1 MTHVK
6 KILLLLYALSGLFE
20 LNAQAPFGSLSAI
33 AQILRPNDAPGI
45 ALGLTG
51 AAHRTGLFST
61 YSNPAG
67 LQCEEFSLSF
77 SHIPTASRFGGASF
91 NQEAFGLGLPVAG
104 NLTVAAHFFNLNLG
118 KFEVTDIHG
127 NQTDEK
133 RAGVRELQIAVATQF
148 TARQNVF
155 SFGVSAKYLD
165 LYFPELGADGFL
177 LDAGVRYKRNH
188 AKMWYALGVAISNL
202 GDELKHEGFVIDK
215 PVRLLRAG
223 FALGTRESNNSDLG
237 FMSTIEYQKR
247 LKQDEFYAGWQHL
260 GIGGELRLLNH
271 LFGRLGYSFDLEEAT
286 AAEKIDGL
294 TYGLGFKTPQKIK
307 FIFPLDLSLDYGRGI
322 VDYRNLDAN
331 VIAIV
336 LGVDI

>member
-1 MTHVK
+1 MTHLK
-6 KILLLLYALSGLFE
+6 KILLLLYALSGLVE
-20 LNAQAPFGSLSAI
+20 LNAQAPFGSLSAA

-51 AAHRTGLFST
+51 AAYREGLFST
-61 YSNPAG
+61 YTNPAG
-67 LQCEEFSLSF
+67 LQCHDFNLSF
-77 SHIPTASRFGGASF
+77 SHIPGVSRFDGTTF
-91 NQEAFGLGLPVAG
+91 NQEAFGLGLPVAR
-104 NLTVAAHFFNLNLG
+104 NLTVAAQFFNLNLG

-127 NQTDEK
+127 NQIDEK
-133 RAGVRELQIAVATQF
+133 WAGVRELQIAIATQF
-148 TARQNVF
+148 TTKQNVF

-202 GDELKHEGFVIDK
+202 GDELKHEGFALDK

-223 FALGTRESNNSDLG
+223 FALGTRESNNADLG
-237 FMSTIEYQKR
+237 FMSTVEYQKSV
-247 LKQDEFYAGWQHL
+247 KQEEFYSGWQHL

-271 LFGRLGYSFDLEEAT
+271 LFGRLGYSFDLEEA
-286 AAEKIDGL
+286 AAGAKIDGL

-307 FIFPLDLSLDYGRGI
+307 LIFPMALSLDYGRGI

-336 LGVDI
+336 LGVDN